1 MLWTMNITII
11 HELMPFIYTFFLLGD
26 DNIDVVIR
34 EDVLP
39 IILLSGSH
47 LFDLHLIYVV
57 GEKIIWCDA
66 TKDEKRLDA
75 LILLLCSY
83 FVYNFDYSLKN
94 VMVFLENTMLGI
106 ITSKMPVSV
115 TQVFSALQKLS
126 WSCFLPPRF
135 GWSKAMM

>member
-1 MLWTMNITII
+1 
-11 HELMPFIYTFFLLGD
+11 MPFIYTFFLYGD
-26 DNIDVVIR
+26 DNIDVVIK
-34 EDVLP
+34 EAVSP
-39 IILLSGSH
+39 IILLSGSD

-57 GEKIIWCDA
+57 GEKRILCDV
-66 TKDEKRLDA
+66 TKDDKLLDA

-83 FVYNFDYSLKN
+83 FVYNFDYSLLKN

-106 ITSKMPVSV
+106 NTSKMPVSV